1 MYSLD
6 INFLKDRPELTGSE
20 IAAPAAGGR
29 TGAAGDKRPMYA
41 GIAAGLLF
49 PLLVGAGW
57 LFLFWRIGQL
67 QTESNELEQQLV
79 EVRAKEKQI
88 ADLKKEIQDSDAEV
102 KSLASVFNFI
112 KPWSAIFKDISD
124 RAPGGVQ
131 VLKVQ
136 QTDIEADKAAQ
147 AAQAATSQAGQPGAG
162 TADPAANVPKIQ
174 LTITGIAN
182 SFNEVN
188 DFLLVLQQSNF
199 FDSEETLLQRAN
211 LISYPGTVKVDPQAR
226 GEQRQQVTIELPE
239 VVSYTIQ
246 TQIQNVSS
254 TELLGEL
261 QRKGAVG
268 LASRIETLY
277 EQGVIEE

>member
-20 IAAPAAGGR
+20 IAAPAGGGR
-29 TGAAGDKRPMYA
+29 AAAVGDRKPMYA
-41 GIAAGLLF
+41 GIAIGLLF

-88 ADLKKEIQDSDAEV
+88 ADLQAEIKASDEEV

-136 QTDIEADKAAQ
+136 QTDLEVDKAAQ
-147 AAQAATSQAGQPGAG
+147 AATPQAGQPGAG
-162 TADPAANVPKIQ
+162 AADPAANVPKIQ

-211 LISYPGTVKVDPQAR
+211 LISYPGTVKVEPQAR
-226 GEQRQQVTIELPE
+226 GEQRQQVTVELPE
-239 VVSYTIQ
+239 VISYTIQ

-268 LASRIETLY
+268 LASRIDTLY